1 VIFLHRYRLFYGWR
15 RKCPGG
21 VHVEHF
27 SSRLSSHDDSG
38 GSLIWIETL
47 ASIILSSTV
56 VIFEIQTT
64 RLNGLEDEGG
74 FPHAILMVNLDLY
87 TGNCSTS
94 RIGKRREICSNAT
107 VERTGNYPTRSI
119 CILKIVEVRR
129 KISTVRSPRCQDMS
143 HRQCSRPPC

>member
-1 VIFLHRYRLFYGWR
+1 LHRYRMFYGWR

-27 SSRLSSHDDSG
+27 SSRLSNHDDSG

-47 ASIILSSTV
+47 ANIILSSTI

-74 FPHAILMVNLDLY
+74 FLHSILMVNLDLY
-87 TGNCSTS
+87 TRNCSTS
-94 RIGKRREICSNAT
+94 RIEKIREICSNAT
-107 VERTGNYPTRSI
+107 DKGIDNRARQ
-119 CILKIVEVRR
+119 L
-129 KISTVRSPRCQDMS
+129 STPEAR
-143 HRQCSRPPC
+143 